1 MSKIL
6 SFDVGIKN
14 LAYCI
19 LNDKKEILDWNVLN
33 IIEDEMNCCE
43 CGKKAT
49 CYTEIDNK
57 ICYCKKHAVD
67 NVKPIVS
74 RKVKTISTREI
85 SESLFNTLDL
95 YPQMLNVNTV
105 IVENQPCLMNPMI
118 KSVQMLIYS
127 YFMIKGFLNKD
138 SLISDVKHINARNK
152 LKNYDGPKLG
162 VYSKNKYTQR
172 KKEAIEVCKYF
183 LKDNNYLNFFES
195 HKKKDDLADCYLQG
209 LWFINN

>member
-1 MSKIL
+1 
-6 SFDVGIKN
+6 
-14 LAYCI
+14 
-19 LNDKKEILDWNVLN
+19 
-33 IIEDEMNCCE
+33 
-43 CGKKAT
+43 
-49 CYTEIDNK
+49 
-57 ICYCKKHAVD
+57 
-67 NVKPIVS
+67 
-74 RKVKTISTREI
+74 
-85 SESLFNTLDL
+85 
-95 YPQMLNVNTV
+95 MLNVNTV